1 MNRGTVRGVINF
13 ILVIL
18 YSYIHYR
25 YIGPK
30 IIDITSSQLIS
41 LGIWSIIVG
50 VWGKAVGMRLVEA
63 IYMSKDRRYENYFFI
78 VAGFVIIILGVLLLY
93 FEIKKLPAGI

>member
-1 MNRGTVRGVINF
+1 MGRGTVREVINF

-30 IIDITSSQLIS
+30 IIEITSSQLIS
-41 LGIWSIIVG
+41 LGIWSVIVG
-50 VWGKAVGMRLVEA
+50 VWGNVVGMRLVKA
-63 IYMSKDRRYENYFFI
+63 IYMSKDRPYENYFFI
-78 VAGFVIIILGVLLLY
+78 VAGFVMIILGVLLLY